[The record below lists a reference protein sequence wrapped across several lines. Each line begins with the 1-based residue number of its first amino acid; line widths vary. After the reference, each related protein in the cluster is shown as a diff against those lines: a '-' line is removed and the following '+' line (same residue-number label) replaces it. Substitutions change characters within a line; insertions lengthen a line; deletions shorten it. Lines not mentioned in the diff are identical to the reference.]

1 MWYAFIDM
9 MQCVPVL
16 HVSQAWTPV
25 NAREGCRL
33 KYRDYYEI
41 LGVKKSATQ
50 DEIKKAFRK
59 LAKKHHPDANPNN
72 KKSEEM
78 FKEFSEAY
86 EVLGNAEKRKKYDE
100 MANETRYSN
109 GYDFDPAQTRYGKAR
124 TSQRTA
130 SENDFSDFFNA
141 FFGGNSAGMG
151 DIFGRG
157 TPGGRQAR
165 TFAQDGGDSDAEID
179 IPLKD
184 AFHGHEKKVV
194 LRSGSSEKT
203 ISFKIPAGIRAGEKI
218 KLAGQGEAGIGGG
231 RNGDLIIKINLM
243 EDKKFKMEG
252 LDLETTLELLPWDA
266 GLGCEVTVDT
276 IDGKILVTT
285 PAGIQTDGKI
295 RVSGKGYRDMDG
307 KRGDF
312 YLRVKIVN
320 PKVLSE
326 EIREEYLKMKNRRIH

>member
-1 MWYAFIDM
+1 M
-9 MQCVPVL
+9 
-16 HVSQAWTPV
+16 
-25 NAREGCRL
+25 

-41 LGVKKSATQ
+41 LGVKKDATQ

-86 EVLGNAEKRKKYDE
+86 EVLSDADKRKKYDDL
-100 MANETRYSN
+100 ASDTRFQN

-124 TSQRTA
+124 NSQRTA
-130 SENDFSDFFNA
+130 TENDFSDFFNA

-151 DIFGRG
+151 DVFGRG
-157 TPGGRQAR
+157 ASGGRQAR
-165 TFAQDGGDSDAEID
+165 SFAQDGADSDAEID
-179 IPLKD
+179 IALQD

-218 KLAGQGEAGIGGG
+218 RLAGQGEAGIGGG
-231 RNGDLIIKINLM
+231 RNGDLIIKINLL
-243 EDKKFKMEG
+243 EDRKFKMDG
-252 LDLETTLELLPWDA
+252 LDLESTLELLPWDA
-266 GLGCEVTVDT
+266 GLGSEATVET
-276 IDGKILVTT
+276 LDGKIMITT
-285 PAGIQTDGKI
+285 PAGIQTDGRI
-295 RVSGKGYRDMDG
+295 RVAGKGYRDMHG

-320 PKVLSE
+320 PKALSK
-326 EIREEYLKMKNRRIH
+326 EIKEEYAKLKTLCNG